1 MTTWV
6 LIVYMSTMTYAQNA
20 TGGPVAIDGFTS
32 ESACEVAGAKMSNH
46 KKYDWHVCVEMKK

>member
-1 MTTWV
+1 MTAWV
-6 LIVYMSTMTYAQNA
+6 LIVYMSTMTYTQNA

-32 ESACEVAGAKMSNH
+32 ESACEVAGAKMSKQ